1 MGSGVK
7 DGFHLCQNQVLKKSF
22 MYVRFKQSKPR
33 VCFSLR
39 IIKHENTVEEGG
51 ILLVYLEIEN
61 TYSSTLDILGSS
73 RWFKYLFLK
82 GFCGF
87 LKKKCDHNKLLLQE
101 LKVPIFSCITAIV
114 DYIQL
119 LQGPA
124 FIITSSLCTS
134 VLQLF
139 SNKCICRRPFVT
151 EYMIIF
157 MVVL

>member
-1 MGSGVK
+1 MWKTFMGSGVK

-22 MYVRFKQSKPR
+22 IYVRFKQSKPR

-87 LKKKCDHNKLLLQE
+87 LKKKKMWSQQTITTGNKSSYLLMHHSYSWLYTVASRTCIHYY
-101 LKVPIFSCITAIV
+101 LISLYLCFTVIF
-114 DYIQL
+114 
-119 LQGPA
+119 
-124 FIITSSLCTS
+124 
-134 VLQLF
+134 
-139 SNKCICRRPFVT
+139 K
-151 EYMIIF
+151 
-157 MVVL
+157 